1 MARLHGADPARFAG
15 GGAGE
20 LEVASAMFGMVTH
33 CANEMLAKGAAA
45 ARRSYHEL
53 VRGNA
58 D

>member
-1 MARLHGADPARFAG
+1 MAPILRGSLG
-15 GGAGE
+15 GPGE